1 MFTRLRKGYAAVA
14 VMAVALTLLIISM
27 TAPVASSS
35 ADFSIFNSGWNGTS
49 QLAVLTYEA
58 GKFAPAFKVQST
70 GTDVT
75 IEQADLATIDLD
87 PATDALAIIGPTKT
101 FSSEEGKHI
110 GDFIRAGGKLLLA
123 DDFGMGNSLLQGI
136 GVDSRFVDD
145 LVVDL
150 AYEKLPEFSV
160 LFDLREDPLTVNVTT
175 LLLNYPASLIV
186 NETTTVVVAY
196 SSIASWRDMN
206 GNRLQEWGEPR
217 GPFPI
222 VARES
227 VGAGSI
233 LLISDPSIL
242 INGMTDK
249 MDDGVFGANVI
260 NELCYGRTT
269 VYFDESHRTFLDP
282 VSITLEF
289 TGEISDNAKAGL
301 AVVALVLTLWIS
313 TDLLERAYA
322 MLRSWGGKLVSFI
335 MRIIPFR
342 VSKAKPAKKP
352 EPLGFDEMVAKATE
366 EHPEWRTGLVRYL
379 IRERER
385 HGKTLEQK

>member
-1 MFTRLRKGYAAVA
+1 MLSRLRKGYAAVA
-14 VMAVALTLLIISM
+14 VMAIALTLLIISM

-49 QLAVLTYEA
+49 DLAVLTYEA

-75 IEQADLATIDLD
+75 IEQVDLATLDLD
-87 PATDALAIIGPTKT
+87 PATDALAIIGPTKAFT
-101 FSSEEGKHI
+101 SEEGAHV
-110 GDFIRAGGKLLLA
+110 GDFVRAGGEILLA
-123 DDFGMGNSLLQGI
+123 DDFGNGNSLLQGI
-136 GVDSRFVDD
+136 GATSRFGDD

-160 LFDLREDPLTVNVTT
+160 LFDLKEDPLTVNVTT
-175 LLLNYPASLIV
+175 LLLNYPSSLTI
-186 NETTTVVVAY
+186 NETTTEVVAS
-196 SSIASWRDMN
+196 SSIASWQDTN

-227 VGAGSI
+227 LGTGSI
-233 LLISDPSIL
+233 ILISDPSIL
-242 INGMTDK
+242 INGMRDK
-249 MDDGVFGANVI
+249 MDDGIFGANVI
-260 NELCYGRTT
+260 DELCNERTT
-269 VYFDESHRTFLDP
+269 VYFDESHRTYLDP

-301 AVVALVLTLWIS
+301 AAVAFFLTLWIS
-313 TDLLERAYA
+313 TDLVERAYTI
-322 MLRSWGGKLVSFI
+322 LKRRIVQLVSWI
-335 MRIIPFR
+335 MRLLPFR
-342 VSKAKPAKKP
+342 LSKPRSPVKAKP
-352 EPLGFDEMVAKATE
+352 LGLEELVAKAVE

-379 IRERER
+379 VRERER